1 MTPAMRALVTVA
13 ILALTAL
20 GESCVVVTDACNPR
34 NCNGCCTASG
44 QCQLGTASNACGNG
58 GNTCAVCPGTFTC
71 SLGSCQPGST
81 VGGGSGGGTGGG
93 FGGGGGGGLGGGIG
107 GGGGGGGGTL
117 APGNVIFLWT
127 FSTLSCA
134 QVPGVQSVRIAI
146 PGQTLAN
153 GGVYP
158 CSSGGTD
165 GIQLLNFAGGAYGYT
180 LEGLSSTSAV
190 LYQAAG
196 NFTVNGHVTVN
207 VNLAP
212 SSTVTSSLVGWTFPP
227 NGASSTP
234 NCTQA
239 GVSDVVM
246 TIDTGAPTSVGC
258 TMGLGALVRLDN
270 LTPGTHTI
278 VLEARD
284 SNAFVYYRKTASLI
298 AQAGNTFSNLYLFD
312 WAVGALPVKW
322 SFNNGTTLVSCAQ
335 AGVSQVN
342 VNLRDSQNNLLYGTA
357 GVDVP
362 CLSNGLQGTDFTYLN
377 GGQYELFLQAY
388 GTGAVLYR
396 SNFTSP
402 PMVSVVDG
410 QFPVLDATTPAT
422 LMTP

>member
-1 MTPAMRALVTVA
+1 MRALVTVA
-13 ILALTAL
+13 LLALTAL

-44 QCQLGTASNACGNG
+44 QCQLGTATNACGNG
-58 GNTCAVCPGTFTC
+58 GNSCAVCPGTFTC
-71 SLGSCQPGST
+71 SLGSCQPGS
-81 VGGGSGGGTGGG
+81 VGGGSGGG
-93 FGGGGGGGLGGGIG
+93 FGGGGGGGLGGGS
-107 GGGGGGGGTL
+107 GGGGGGTL
-117 APGNVIFLWT
+117 APGNVTFLWT

-153 GGVYP
+153 SGVYP

-165 GIQLLNFAGGAYGYT
+165 GIQLLSFTGGAYSYT
-180 LEGLSSTSAV
+180 IEGLSPANAV

-196 NFTVNGHVTVN
+196 NFTVNGNVTVN
-207 VNLAP
+207 ANLAP
-212 SSTVTSSLVGWTFPP
+212 SSTVTSALVSWTFPP

-234 NCTQA
+234 SCTQA
-239 GVSDVVM
+239 GVSDVAL
-246 TIDTGAPTSVGC
+246 TIDSGTPSVVGC
-258 TMGLGALVRLDN
+258 ALGLGATVRLDN
-270 LTPGTHTI
+270 LTPGTHGI

-284 SNAFVYYRKTASLI
+284 SNGFVYYRKTASLI
-298 AQAGNTFSNLYLFD
+298 AQAGNTFSNQYPFD
-312 WAVGALPVKW
+312 WAVGSLPVRW
-322 SFNNGTTLVSCAQ
+322 LFNNGTTVVSCAQ

-342 VNLRDSQNNLLYGTA
+342 INLLDSQNNYLYGTA

-377 GGQYELFLQAY
+377 GGQYSLYLQAY
-388 GTGAVLYR
+388 GAGSVLYR
-396 SNFTSP
+396 SNFVTP
-402 PMVSVVDG
+402 PVVTVVDG
-410 QFPVLDATTPAT
+410 QFPQLDATTPAT